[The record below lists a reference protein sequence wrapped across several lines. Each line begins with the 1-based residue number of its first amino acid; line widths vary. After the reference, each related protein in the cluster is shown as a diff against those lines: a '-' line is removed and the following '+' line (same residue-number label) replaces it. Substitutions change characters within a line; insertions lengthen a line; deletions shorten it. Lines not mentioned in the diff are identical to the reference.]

1 MVVILHLH
9 QVIAQPR
16 NQQPAKRLRAFATLT
31 PISQL
36 EKLRL
41 LGNYGSHS
49 GGGTSRG
56 GG

>member
-1 MVVILHLH
+1 MM
-9 QVIAQPR
+9 PG
-16 NQQPAKRLRAFATLT
+16 PAPADREAFAAARALATLT

-49 GGGTSRG
+49 AGGMSCGGG
-56 GG
+56 